1 MAVAGIGSVGTG
13 SLVVGNKIPYIDIS
27 YPVVVLPKDI
37 GSKKPMNT
45 VADTIKPGLNFFE
58 HVTKVEMKSG
68 ETNRISDGEMSEL
81 ISILKGGVIYNGSSS

>member
-27 YPVVVLPKDI
+27 YPVVILPKDI

-58 HVTKVEMKSG
+58 HVTKVEMKIN
-68 ETNRISDGEMSEL
+68 EKQKISDTEMSEL
-81 ISILKGGVIYNGSSS
+81 ITTLKGGVIYNGS